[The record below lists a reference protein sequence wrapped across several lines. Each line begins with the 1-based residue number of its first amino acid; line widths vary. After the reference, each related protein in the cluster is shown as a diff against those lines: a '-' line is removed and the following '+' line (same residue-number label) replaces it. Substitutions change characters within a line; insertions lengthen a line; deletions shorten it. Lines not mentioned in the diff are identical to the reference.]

1 MIKKF
6 EEFVN
11 EGYIYTFNEKSLK
24 KYISDLDNDERL
36 LLQKLK
42 PHKDEIGK
50 TLAWVVTSILCENNT
65 EEDICDYFDMHYD
78 LDDYLTRV
86 SGPIELGGEE
96 YIIDIHFNGS
106 KGEYSFTSI
115 VNKDSVE
122 ISELDKI
129 LGIEI
134 YKDKDKYGKFRYM
147 YK

>member
-11 EGYIYTFNEKSLK
+11 EGYIYTFDEKSLK
-24 KYISDLDNDERL
+24 KYISELNNDERL

-50 TLAWVVTSILCENNT
+50 TIAWVVTSILCKNDT
-65 EEDICDYFDMHYD
+65 EEDVRDFFDIDYD
-78 LDDYLTRV
+78 LDGYLRGV
-86 SGPIELGGEE
+86 SGSIELGGEE
-96 YIIDIHFNGS
+96 YIITIHFNGRAS
-106 KGEYSFTSI
+106 KYSFTSI
-115 VNKDSVE
+115 VNKYHDE

-134 YKDKDKYGKFRYM
+134 YKDKDKYGNFRYM
-147 YK
+147 YS